1 MIKVEYL
8 PKAPKI
14 KEYRATCKCGC
25 VFTYDERDRY
35 NKCFGHGD
43 FWDIVLCPNCGNVI
57 GTPWDN
63 SKIEEI

>member
-14 KEYRATCKCGC
+14 KKYRATCKCGC
-25 VFTYDERDRY
+25 VFTYDATDRI
-35 NKCFGHGD
+35 NECFGHGD
-43 FWDIVLCPNCGNVI
+43 FWDVIFCPNCGNVI
-57 GTPWDN
+57 GTPWDG